1 MSRGLRILF
10 VAIAVT
16 ATAVIH
22 FQAKKLSVPDAPQA
36 RPSGGPLHGMESGSP
51 LAGLPAPPLALTAL
65 DGQGFELAQSL
76 GETVVLNF
84 FATWCGPCRAEM
96 PDLDRFAAAGTA
108 RGIRVIAV
116 NVGEPRADVER
127 FVREMGLTMRVLL
140 DEDSSRASDYGVEA
154 FPTTVLIDPQGV
166 VRAVH
171 VGMIEDFEAWYR
183 EAADQMSNVGG
194 ATPEDPGS
202 FPEPSSSGEEPATP
216 GTPGQA

>member
-1 MSRGLRILF
+1 MNRGLSILF
-10 VAIAVT
+10 VASAVA

-22 FQAKKLSVPDAPQA
+22 YQAKRLSMPDEPQA
-36 RPSGGPLHGMESGSP
+36 RPSDGPLYRWESESP
-51 LAGLPAPPLALTAL
+51 LVGLPAPPLALTAL
-65 DGQGFELAQSL
+65 DGEPFELAQSL

-96 PDLDRFAAAGTA
+96 PDLDRFAAAGAA

-116 NVGEPRADVER
+116 NVGETRADVER

-154 FPTTVLIDPQGV
+154 FPTTVLIDPAGIIRV
-166 VRAVH
+166 VH

-183 EAADQMSNVGG
+183 EAEDRVSDVGR
-194 ATPEDPGS
+194 ATPEDPEFLPG
-202 FPEPSSSGEEPATP
+202 PSSTGKEPTAP
-216 GTPGQA
+216 GTPART